1 MKAGGPVFPKPCS
14 TRTPCTKTYVNWRRE
29 NGVKQPRVGTGRSR
43 PALEKD
49 RDLGMI
55 HSRLPA
61 PSLRRH
67 IRAYRFFDL
76 DASRAYTVPAWTRH
90 TMLFRYGDFFY
101 AYFPDGSSVPHLGAS
116 LFGATTRPLSYGGTT
131 GRYRFVA
138 VEFRPAVMPA
148 LLREHA
154 DAFTDCVVEAG
165 AFYGDRQVSLVIEEL
180 SEATTAE
187 GRCDVLNRFFEP
199 SLQAKKVEAHPDIL
213 EAIGRI
219 DTTTG
224 PPSMGRLAKMSG
236 MSERTLR
243 RRFKAVT
250 GLSPRRYHTV
260 RRVERAM
267 GLIYHGPAA
276 AIDIVTA
283 CGFTDQVHLIHELRR
298 YALATPK
305 ELRRNLATG
314 PGPLRDFFSQTS

>member
-1 MKAGGPVFPKPCS
+1 M
-14 TRTPCTKTYVNWRRE
+14 
-29 NGVKQPRVGTGRSR
+29 KQPRVGTGRSR

-101 AYFPDGSSVPHLGAS
+101 AYFPDGSSGPHLGVS

-148 LLREHA
+148 LLRERA
-154 DAFTDCVVEAG
+154 DAFTDCVVEAS
-165 AFYGDRQVSLVIEEL
+165 AFNGNQRVSLVIEQL
-180 SEATTAE
+180 SEAI
-187 GRCDVLNRFFEP
+187 
-199 SLQAKKVEAHPDIL
+199 S
-213 EAIGRI
+213 RI
-219 DTTTG
+219 DTTIG
-224 PPSMGRLAKMSG
+224 PLSMGRLARMSG

-243 RRFKAVT
+243 RRFKAAT
-250 GLSPRRYHTV
+250 GLSPQLYHSIL
-260 RRVERAM
+260 RAERALGM
-267 GLIYHGPAA
+267 IYHAPGTSTF
-276 AIDIVTA
+276 DMVSK
-283 CGFTDQVHLIHELRR
+283 CGFTDQSHLIHELRR
-298 YALATPK
+298 FTLVTPGQ
-305 ELRRNLATG
+305 LRRDNAVG
-314 PGPLRDFFSQTS
+314 PGPLRDFFRSETT

>member
-1 MKAGGPVFPKPCS
+1 
-14 TRTPCTKTYVNWRRE
+14 
-29 NGVKQPRVGTGRSR
+29 
-43 PALEKD
+43 LEKD

-101 AYFPDGSSVPHLGAS
+101 AYFPDGSSGPHLGVS

-148 LLREHA
+148 LLQERA
-154 DAFTDCVVEAG
+154 DAFTDCVVEAS
-165 AFYGDRQVSLVIEEL
+165 AFNGNQRVSLVIEQL
-180 SEATTAE
+180 SEATSAE
-187 GRCDVLNRFFEP
+187 GRCDVLNRFFE
-199 SLQAKKVEAHPDIL
+199 SSRQEKKVVVHPNIM

-219 DTTTG
+219 DTTIG
-224 PPSMGRLAKMSG
+224 PLSMGRLAKMSG

-243 RRFKAVT
+243 RRFKAAT
-250 GLSPRRYHTV
+250 GLSPQLYHSIL
-260 RRVERAM
+260 RAERALGM
-267 GLIYHGPAA
+267 IYHAPGASTF
-276 AIDIVTA
+276 DMVSK
-283 CGFTDQVHLIHELRR
+283 CGFTDQSHLIHELRR
-298 YALATPK
+298 FTLVTPGQ
-305 ELRRNLATG
+305 LRRDNAVG
-314 PGPLRDFFSQTS
+314 PGPLRDFFRSETT